1 MIGYWGKKNNRIR
14 NVKPTKK
21 IIVLPFFS
29 NSNLITTKFYQDLL
43 YSLTFRYVG
52 CKIKKMLRATSKHKF
67 QEISHRTKWWNG
79 GEERREERG
88 RATPSCK
95 GELFHKLKK
104 NETNRPIH

>member
-1 MIGYWGKKNNRIR
+1 MGKKELSNKECQAN
-14 NVKPTKK
+14 KK
-21 IIVLPFFS
+21 KIVLPFFS

-79 GEERREERG
+79 GEEREERG

-104 NETNRPIH
+104 NETNRPIIKRK